1 MLLCVCQIRVKA
13 RECTGATAGVFST
26 FSTSSAFFLLVWP
39 ALDFRGGSPGRLFS
53 PFDFFSLQTTSS
65 CLQSYNIPWWQGI
78 IRVGK
83 EWLIGIFLALLVAWI
98 LEIRHGS
105 QRCLT
110 IQLYTV

>member
-1 MLLCVCQIRVKA
+1 MSALEPQQESLAHLAHPLPFFCWCGPHLISEVALL
-13 RECTGATAGVFST
+13 AGSF
-26 FSTSSAFFLLVWP
+26 P
-39 ALDFRGGSPGRLFS
+39 RLI
-53 PFDFFSLQTTSS
+53 FFSLQTTSS

-110 IQLYTV
+110 IQLYAV